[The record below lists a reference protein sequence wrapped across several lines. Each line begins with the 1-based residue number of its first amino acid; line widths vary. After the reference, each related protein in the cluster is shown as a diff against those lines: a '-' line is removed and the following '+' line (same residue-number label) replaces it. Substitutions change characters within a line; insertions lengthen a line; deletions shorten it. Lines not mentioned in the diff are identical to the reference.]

1 MSATPS
7 VRAYPYL
14 DRNTV
19 VARPRFQQG
28 LSEEGRRRS
37 SHRAMIRCKHMA
49 FAHSETAEHVRT
61 TLGAVLRRRREA
73 GELGLAEVAGPAQIS
88 IGFLS
93 EVERGLKEISI
104 ERLLRVATALQTT
117 VADIYSELAREL
129 GAGEPLNAV
138 AWEADP
144 RVQLRRMSE
153 SLDRDALRTVARFS
167 TFLAMSESAP
177 RKRPIGFLR

>member
-1 MSATPS
+1 M
-7 VRAYPYL
+7 
-14 DRNTV
+14 
-19 VARPRFQQG
+19 
-28 LSEEGRRRS
+28 
-37 SHRAMIRCKHMA
+37 
-49 FAHSETAEHVRT
+49 
-61 TLGAVLRRRREA
+61 
-73 GELGLAEVAGPAQIS
+73 GLAEVAGPAQIS

-104 ERLLRVATALQTT
+104 ERLLRVANALQTT
-117 VADIYSELAREL
+117 VADLYWELAREL
-129 GAGEPLNAV
+129 GAGEPINAV